1 MENASKA
8 LIMAG
13 SVLIALLVISLIVVG
28 YGQISEWQQTVDD
41 TEQVATDTEYMLQIE
56 QFNRDLYGS
65 ELLSLMN
72 FVENYN
78 AREAGDGYSPI
89 QLNITIRNGISDSFD
104 YFKAGNYDIDRLYD
118 EVKGSN
124 GIETEIEKYEEPD
137 SRYNN
142 KSVEYYWSK
151 TYRQIAQEFELEI
164 PSNTPT
170 SDLENV
176 LLELAREKGI
186 GSRIQDLLDDIA
198 EYDLLNSIYTQF
210 REGKIFSPAEDN
222 GFIYDE
228 HNGRVIEIN
237 FVERT
242 Y

>member
-89 QLNITIRNGISDSFD
+89 QLNITIRNGISDSSD

-118 EVKGSN
+118 EVKGST

-222 GFIYDE
+222 GFVYDE

>member
-89 QLNITIRNGISDSFD
+89 QLNITIRNGISDSSD

-222 GFIYDE
+222 GFVYDE